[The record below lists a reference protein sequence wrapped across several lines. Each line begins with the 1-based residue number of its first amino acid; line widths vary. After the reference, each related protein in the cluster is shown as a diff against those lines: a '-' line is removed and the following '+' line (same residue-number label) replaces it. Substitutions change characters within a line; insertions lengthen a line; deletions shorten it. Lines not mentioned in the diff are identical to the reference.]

1 MVSGENA
8 IRLTKRVIDA
18 AKVTGV
24 RHDLWDTELSGFGL
38 RIEASGTKTF
48 IVRYRA
54 GGGGRKAPRR
64 FMTIGRYGVLTAD
77 QARHKA
83 RQLLGAAAIGHDP
96 AGVRSAKRKEM
107 TIADLLAL
115 YEKEGCVIQRGK
127 RQGQPMK
134 AKTKQFTLARLRHH
148 VRPLLGT
155 KRVTEVRP
163 ADIERF
169 VRDVEAGKT
178 AKDEVVGPRRRIVV
192 RGGPGAARKVVRD
205 LSAVFSFANRHEIV
219 SGNPCDVAAVNKT
232 DNRNT
237 GYLTLDQVRKLGA
250 ALDELGAEQVNPK
263 ALNITRL
270 WALTGCRRNEI
281 AALRWSEIDFERACL
296 VLGDTKTGLS
306 IRPLGAPA
314 SALLKIIPRDDDAEY
329 VFPAE
334 RGDGFYQGTKR
345 VWPTVIKRAGLPGI
359 TPHTL
364 RHTLGSTA
372 VSGGETLAM
381 TGAILGHTNMRS
393 TQIYAHLQA
402 DPAARAAERVVGS
415 LSAALDRKP
424 AAKVTLL
431 RRRVNK

>member
-1 MVSGENA
+1 M
-8 IRLTKRVIDA
+8 RLTKRTVDA
-18 AKVTGV
+18 AKVIGA
-24 RHDLWDTELSGFGL
+24 RWDLWDSELTGFGL

-54 GGGGRKAPRR
+54 GGGGRNAQRR
-64 FMTIGRYGVLTAD
+64 FMTVGRYGVLTPD
-77 QARHKA
+77 QARRRA
-83 RQLLGAAAIGHDP
+83 RQILASVATGHDP
-96 AGVRSAKRKEM
+96 AGDRSAKRKEM
-107 TIADLLAL
+107 TVADMLDL
-115 YEKEGCVIQRGK
+115 YRREGCFIQRGK

-134 AKTKQFTLARLRHH
+134 PKTKQFTLARLHHH
-148 VRPLLGT
+148 VLPLLGS
-155 KRVTEVRP
+155 KKVSEVRP

-178 AKDEVVGPRRRIVV
+178 AKDETMGPRRRIVV
-192 RGGPGAARKVVRD
+192 RGGAGAARKVVRD
-205 LSAVFSFANRHEIV
+205 LSAVFSFANRHEIL
-219 SGNPCDVAAVNKT
+219 SGNPCRVAAVNTT

-250 ALDELGAEQVNPK
+250 ALDELAAEDVNPK
-263 ALNITRL
+263 ALNIARL

-281 AALRWSEIDFERACL
+281 AGLQWSEVDFDRGCL

-306 IRPLGAPA
+306 VRPLGAA
-314 SALLKIIPRDDDAEY
+314 ALALLKIIARDEDASY

-334 RGDGFYQGTKR
+334 RGKGFYQGTKR
-345 VWPTVIKRAGLPGI
+345 VWPAVIKRADLPGI

-381 TGAILGHTNMRS
+381 TGAILGHSNMRS

-402 DPAARAAERVVGS
+402 DPAARATERVVGS
-415 LSAALDRKP
+415 LSAALNRRPSAEVKP
-424 AAKVTLL
+424 I
-431 RRRVNK
+431 RRAGS